1 MHDPTEVDGHGAG
14 QARPSGLT
22 FVGLLA
28 GAVMAAVL
36 IGQLTSPDPAPRVQ
50 GPVATTSPDLSATPP
65 PDVPIGVESLK
76 RCPVRMGGLVL
87 GNRRTVP
94 GSAVERWDCD
104 AQRRG
109 PWSVVIRGHD
119 SRFGVHSA
127 VVTFPVDLEGSGV
140 PSTRP
145 QNGVWNPGTQK
156 LVWPLGGSYAQI
168 VGDLGQTTLEN
179 LAMRITTE
187 DGKPRFQS
195 FDWFTAAAAIPYGS
209 PVVHEM
215 RYRAVELGQRST
227 LGDGLVFT
235 GVTWGAGF
243 ESLAFEARA
252 SAAGLVRGT
261 PAIYATDLVGSGAL
275 AWESAPGEVTY
286 IGYSS
291 NATESTAFE
300 GLRALAD
307 KGRMLTPAQW
317 ETKDRVPVVAARSG
331 DDHAKTR

>member
-1 MHDPTEVDGHGAG
+1 MHDPTEVDGHEAG
-14 QARPSGLT
+14 PARPSGLT

-28 GAVMAAVL
+28 GAVLAAVV
-36 IGQLTSPDPAPRVQ
+36 IGQLTGPDPSPRSPHAVSN
-50 GPVATTSPDLSATPP
+50 TSPELSATPP

-76 RCPVRMGGLVL
+76 RCPIRMGGMVL
-87 GNRRTVP
+87 GDRRKIP

-104 AQRRG
+104 APRRG
-109 PWSVVIRGHD
+109 PWSLVIRASGGH
-119 SRFGVHSA
+119 FGVHSA

-156 LVWPLGGSYAQI
+156 LVWPVVSSRYAQI

-179 LAMRITTE
+179 LAMRISLE
-187 DGKPRFQS
+187 NGEPHFQELDGFS
-195 FDWFTAAAAIPYGS
+195 VAAVIPYGS

-215 RYRAVELGQRST
+215 RYGATDLGHKGT
-227 LGDGLVFT
+227 LGAGLVFT
-235 GVTWGAGF
+235 GVTRGAAF

-252 SAAGLVRGT
+252 KAAGLVRGT
-261 PAIYATDLVGSGAL
+261 PAIYVTDLVGSGAL

-286 IGYSS
+286 VGYSS
-291 NATESTAFE
+291 TATEATAFE

-317 ETKDRVPVVAARSG
+317 EAKDRSPVASG
-331 DDHAKTR
+331 SD